1 MSNPLPNS
9 SYYGSNDVIALQQLK
24 DASLWFI
31 IITLLGYIGLFVNV
45 GAIVSIVSLV
55 LLFIIGIP
63 KLRTA
68 FQSFATTG
76 KDVNSGF
83 SGLKILPFG
92 ILISFIG
99 GLLAIIGV
107 AASIFSVSSLALA
120 AIGGVLAV
128 LGAIV
133 TFIGYL
139 LIGITIFNLGGV
151 YSSDMMKIGG
161 ILIIIPGISFV
172 GWILTYISID
182 DIVRRLTY
190 GPSSGYPP
198 STYPPTGT
206 SQYPPYNPQPAYGS
220 QPVPNVFPASTDV
233 YQIGIGQIN
242 QNGEAKVTLMVNRYG
257 LSITSASIENSTMYT
272 TQVYPSTLNQ
282 GQNEVTIRFPQLINL
297 VPGNIYN
304 VLLYLSNGQMV
315 RTVVKF
321 NPGF

>member
-1 MSNPLPNS
+1 MSNPYS

-45 GAIVSIVSLV
+45 GAIVSIVSLI

-76 KDVNSGF
+76 KDVNNGF
-83 SGLKILPFG
+83 TGLRILPFG

-99 GLLAIIGV
+99 GLLIIVGV
-107 AASIFSVSSLALA
+107 AASIFSASSLTLA
-120 AIGGVLAV
+120 GVGGVLAI
-128 LGAIV
+128 LGAII

-139 LIGITIFNLGGV
+139 LIGITIFNLGGA

-190 GPSSGYPP
+190 GPGSGYPP

-206 SQYPPYNPQPAYGS
+206 SQYPPYNPQSAYGS

-242 QNGEAKVTLMVNRYG
+242 QNGEAKVTLMANRYG

-297 VPGNIYN
+297 VPGNSYN

>member
-1 MSNPLPNS
+1 MSNPYS

-45 GAIVSIVSLV
+45 GAIVSIVSLI

-68 FQSFATTG
+68 FQSFAITG

-83 SGLKILPFG
+83 TGLKILPFG

-99 GLLAIIGV
+99 GLLIIIG
-107 AASIFSVSSLALA
+107 AIASIFSETSLALA
-120 AIGGVLAV
+120 AIGGVLAI
-128 LGAIV
+128 LGAII

-139 LIGITIFNLGGV
+139 LIGITIFNLGGA

-190 GPSSGYPP
+190 GPGSGYPP

-206 SQYPPYNPQPAYGS
+206 SQYPPYNPQSAYGS

-242 QNGEAKVTLMVNRYG
+242 QNGEAKVTLMANRYG

-297 VPGNIYN
+297 IPGNSYN

>member
-1 MSNPLPNS
+1 MSNPYS

-45 GAIVSIVSLV
+45 GAIVSIVSLI

-68 FQSFATTG
+68 FQSFAITG

-83 SGLKILPFG
+83 TGLKILPFG

-99 GLLAIIGV
+99 GLLIIIG
-107 AASIFSVSSLALA
+107 AIASIFSETSLALA
-120 AIGGVLAV
+120 AIGGVLAI

-139 LIGITIFNLGGV
+139 LIGITIFNLGGA

-242 QNGEAKVTLMVNRYG
+242 QNGEAKVTLMANRYG
-257 LSITSASIENSTMYT
+257 LSITSASIENTTMYT

-297 VPGNIYN
+297 VPGNSYN
-304 VLLYLSNGQMV
+304 VLLYLSNGQIV
-315 RTVVKF
+315 RTVAKF

>member
-1 MSNPLPNS
+1 MSNPIPSS

-45 GAIVSIVSLV
+45 GAIVSIVSLI
-55 LLFIIGIP
+55 LLFIVGIP

-68 FQSFATTG
+68 FQSFAITG

-83 SGLKILPFG
+83 TGLKILPFG

-99 GLLAIIGV
+99 GLLAIVGAV
-107 AASIFSVSSLALA
+107 ASIFSASSLALA
-120 AIGGVLAV
+120 AIGGVLAI

-139 LIGITIFNLGGV
+139 LIGITIFNLGGA

-220 QPVPNVFPASTDV
+220 QPVPNIFPASTDV

-242 QNGEAKVTLMVNRYG
+242 QNGEAKVTLMANRYG
-257 LSITSASIENSTMYT
+257 LSITSASIENSTIYT

>member
-1 MSNPLPNS
+1 MSNPYS

-45 GAIVSIVSLV
+45 GAIVSIVSLI

-68 FQSFATTG
+68 FQSFAITG

-83 SGLKILPFG
+83 TGLKILPFG

-99 GLLAIIGV
+99 GLLIIIG
-107 AASIFSVSSLALA
+107 AIASIFSETSLALA
-120 AIGGVLAV
+120 AIGGVLAI
-128 LGAIV
+128 LGAII

-139 LIGITIFNLGGV
+139 LIGITIFNLGGA

-190 GPSSGYPP
+190 GPGSGYPP

-206 SQYPPYNPQPAYGS
+206 SQYPPYNPQSAYGS

-242 QNGEAKVTLMVNRYG
+242 QNGEAKVTLMANRYG

-297 VPGNIYN
+297 VPGNSYN
-304 VLLYLSNGQMV
+304 VLLYLSNGQIV
-315 RTVVKF
+315 RTVAKF

>member
-9 SYYGSNDVIALQQLK
+9 PYYQDVNALQQLK

-31 IITLLGYIGLFVNV
+31 IITLLGYIGLLGGVA
-45 GAIVSIVSLV
+45 AIVSIVSLI

-68 FQSFATTG
+68 FQSFAMTG
-76 KDVNSGF
+76 KDVNNGF
-83 SGLKILPFG
+83 TGLKILPFG

-99 GLLAIIGV
+99 GLLVVIGV
-107 AASIFSVSSLALA
+107 AASIFSASSLVLT
-120 AIGGVLAV
+120 AIGGVLAL

-139 LIGITIFNLGGV
+139 LIGITIYNLGGV
-151 YSSDMMKIGG
+151 YSNDMMKIGG
-161 ILIIIPGISFV
+161 ILIIIPLISFI
-172 GWILTYISID
+172 GWILTYISVD
-182 DIVRRLTY
+182 EIVRRLTY
-190 GPSSGYPP
+190 GTSSGYPA
-198 STYPPTGT
+198 SAYPPAGT
-206 SQYPPYNPQPAYGS
+206 PQGGYPPYSTQPTYGS
-220 QPVPNVFPASTDV
+220 QPVPNIPPASTDV

-242 QNGEAKVTLMVNRYG
+242 QNGEAKVILMANRYG
-257 LSITSASIENSTMYT
+257 LSITGASIESTTIYT

-282 GQNEVTIRFPQLINL
+282 GQNEVTIRFPQATNL
-297 VPGNIYN
+297 TPGNTYI

>member
-1 MSNPLPNS
+1 
-9 SYYGSNDVIALQQLK
+9 
-24 DASLWFI
+24 
-31 IITLLGYIGLFVNV
+31 
-45 GAIVSIVSLV
+45 
-55 LLFIIGIP
+55 
-63 KLRTA
+63 
-68 FQSFATTG
+68 
-76 KDVNSGF
+76 
-83 SGLKILPFG
+83 
-92 ILISFIG
+92 
-99 GLLAIIGV
+99 
-107 AASIFSVSSLALA
+107 
-120 AIGGVLAV
+120 
-128 LGAIV
+128 
-133 TFIGYL
+133 
-139 LIGITIFNLGGV
+139 
-151 YSSDMMKIGG
+151 SSDMMKIGG

-190 GPSSGYPP
+190 GPGSGYSP

-206 SQYPPYNPQPAYGS
+206 SQYPPYNPQSAYGS

-242 QNGEAKVTLMVNRYG
+242 QNGEAKVTLMANRYG

-297 VPGNIYN
+297 VPGNSYN

>member
-1 MSNPLPNS
+1 MSNPYS

-45 GAIVSIVSLV
+45 GAIVSIVSLI

-68 FQSFATTG
+68 FQSFAITG

-83 SGLKILPFG
+83 TGLKILPFG

-99 GLLAIIGV
+99 GLLAIVGAV
-107 AASIFSVSSLALA
+107 ASIFSASSLALA
-120 AIGGVLAV
+120 AIGGVLAI

-139 LIGITIFNLGGV
+139 LIGITIFNLGGA

-242 QNGEAKVTLMVNRYG
+242 QNGEAKVTLMANRYG

-297 VPGNIYN
+297 IPGNNYN

>member
-1 MSNPLPNS
+1 MSNPYS

-45 GAIVSIVSLV
+45 GAIVSIVSLI

-68 FQSFATTG
+68 FQSFAITG

-83 SGLKILPFG
+83 TGLKILPFG

-99 GLLAIIGV
+99 GLLIIIG
-107 AASIFSVSSLALA
+107 AIASIFSETSLALA
-120 AIGGVLAV
+120 AIGGVLAI
-128 LGAIV
+128 LGAII

-190 GPSSGYPP
+190 GPGSGYPP

-206 SQYPPYNPQPAYGS
+206 SQYPPYNPQSAYGS

-242 QNGEAKVTLMVNRYG
+242 QNGEAKVTLMANRYG

-297 VPGNIYN
+297 IPGNSYN